1 MSSFPCPKCK
11 EPVDGFEYV
20 GGGKCWHCGWNTA
33 SYEEDHSKDAL
44 PYYNSLEKFLDKN
57 YQFTPDLKKL
67 TGLSSS
73 YYELPNGCKELQ
85 DLIEYKNMNFARGNI
100 FKATYRLGDKP
111 GTDQIYDYEK
121 IIWFAQREIE
131 RLKNAEK
138 SAD

>member
-1 MSSFPCPKCK
+1 MGSYPCPKCK
-11 EPVDGFEYV
+11 EPVEKPS
-20 GGGKCWHCGWNTA
+20 GKCWRCGWNTNN
-33 SYEEDHSKDAL
+33 YEEDMNACKPEAVWIT
-44 PYYNSLEKFLDKN
+44 
-57 YQFTPDLKKL
+57 TPSIQIVEPPNKKL

-73 YYELPNGCKELQ
+73 YYELPEGCKELQ

-131 RLKNAEK
+131 RLKNAQNTT
-138 SAD
+138 D

>member
-1 MSSFPCPKCK
+1 MSSYPCPKCK
-11 EPVDGFEYV
+11 EPVEKPS
-20 GGGKCWHCGWNTA
+20 GKCWRCGWNTA
-33 SYEEDHSKDAL
+33 GYEEVT
-44 PYYNSLEKFLDKN
+44 Y
-57 YQFTPDLKKL
+57 DLTYVSGSEAILTYKEGKL

-73 YYELPNGCKELQ
+73 YYELPKGCKELQ

-131 RLKNAEK
+131 RLKNVQK
-138 SAD
+138 STD